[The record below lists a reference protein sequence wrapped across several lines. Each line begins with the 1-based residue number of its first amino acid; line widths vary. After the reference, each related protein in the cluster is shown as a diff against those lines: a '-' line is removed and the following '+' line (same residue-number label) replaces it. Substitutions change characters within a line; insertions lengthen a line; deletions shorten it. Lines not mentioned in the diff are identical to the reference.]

1 MHTWT
6 HVRTHIDL
14 RALTDNFRL
23 IQRFASNPVPV
34 VKADAYGHGM
44 PEVASALFDVGVR
57 TMAIGTIDEGVVL
70 KERFPEV
77 EVLSLLGPLDG
88 PDYDAAC
95 EKDLLVLISYK
106 EQLLR
111 LEKAA
116 KQANTV
122 ARVALKFETGMGRLG
137 FTLEEV
143 QELAETLRSLQH
155 IRVGLIC
162 SHLATSE
169 QPEQIEYTQ
178 EQGRRFARIMDALSS
193 QGITAPGCLANSGAI
208 FTKPDLHY
216 DWQRPGLSLYG
227 GNPFYGTA
235 WAEKGQGLKQIMT
248 VSTRL
253 LQVRILRAG
262 QSLSYGATYVAPKDM
277 RVGIV
282 AVGYADNY
290 SRGLSGKGWMIVHGR
305 RVPVLG
311 RICMQM
317 TAVDLD
323 QVPEASPGDQ
333 VFIMG
338 GSGNEYISAD
348 EIADWWG
355 SISYEIFC
363 LFGKNPREY
372 IR

>member
-1 MHTWT
+1 
-6 HVRTHIDL
+6 
-14 RALTDNFRL
+14 
-23 IQRFASNPVPV
+23 
-34 VKADAYGHGM
+34 
-44 PEVASALFDVGVR
+44 
-57 TMAIGTIDEGVVL
+57 VL

-88 PDYDAAC
+88 PDYDIAC
-95 EKDLLVLISYK
+95 EKDLLVQISHT

-111 LEKAA
+111 LEEAA
-116 KQANTV
+116 KQTRTP
-122 ARVALKFETGMGRLG
+122 ARIALKFETGMGRLG

-143 QELAETLRSLQH
+143 RELAETLRGLQYT
-155 IRVGLIC
+155 RVELIC

-169 QPEQIEYTQ
+169 QPEQAEYTR
-178 EQGRRFARIMDALSS
+178 EQGRRFSRILDALSAS
-193 QGITAPGCLANSGAI
+193 GITAPGCLANSGAI
-208 FTKPDLHY
+208 FSKPDLHY
-216 DWQRPGLSLYG
+216 DRQRPGLSLYG

-235 WAEKGQGLKQIMT
+235 WAEKAPRLQQVMT

-253 LQVRILRAG
+253 IQVRTLRAG
-262 QSLSYGATYVAPKDM
+262 QSLSYGATYTAPKDM
-277 RVGIV
+277 RVGIA
-282 AVGYADNY
+282 AVGYADSY
-290 SRGLSGKGWMIVHGR
+290 SRRLSGTGWMIVHGR

-311 RICMQM
+311 RVCMQM

-338 GSGNEYISAD
+338 GNGPEYISAD
-348 EIADWWG
+348 EIADWGG